1 MRALCAIAFALLLP
15 AATAQA
21 ALIEVDSPAG
31 PATAVL
37 DTNTG
42 LEWLKLSVTR
52 NRSINQVFSAISD
65 GGPLDDFSY
74 ARTVDLC
81 QGLYANIQL
90 GCTSGNSSGL
100 DRVNGFLALFG
111 GPRIV
116 PDDGFVAYLQVDPPS
131 VANRMGYGTII
142 RSSEGPGAF
151 FGIETD
157 TQLVSMTAPLLNEP
171 NLHWLVREGQPLPEP
186 STLALL
192 GLGVIALAGMQ
203 KKRLIT

>member
-1 MRALCAIAFALLLP
+1 MAEIVRYPKQIDQPGIFRYLGRRAARQLFLR
-15 AATAQA
+15 Q
-21 ALIEVDSPAG
+21 
-31 PATAVL
+31 
-37 DTNTG
+37 N
-42 LEWLKLSVTR
+42 
-52 NRSINQVFSAISD
+52 
-65 GGPLDDFSY
+65 GGPLP
-74 ARTVDLC
+74 RTVC
-81 QGLYANIQL
+81 EYSAWLY
-90 GCTSGNSSGL
+90 
-100 DRVNGFLALFG
+100 F
-111 GPRIV
+111 
-116 PDDGFVAYLQVDPPS
+116 AYLQVDPPS

-192 GLGVIALAGMQ
+192 GLGVIALAGIQ